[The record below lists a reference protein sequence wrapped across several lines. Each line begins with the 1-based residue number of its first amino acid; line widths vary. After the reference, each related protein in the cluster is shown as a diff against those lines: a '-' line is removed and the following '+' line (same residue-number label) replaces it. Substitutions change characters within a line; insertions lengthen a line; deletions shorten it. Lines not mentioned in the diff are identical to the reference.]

1 MGRCFGGRHLG
12 LLLVARS
19 EGQPDETVVVG
30 PYADLPL
37 DPLSDHYGLDRGT
50 PLDRRY
56 IKAFLAGHH
65 EAISG
70 SVLEVQDDTYT
81 TTFGADRV
89 STSTVVDIDDANPLA
104 TLIADLC
111 ESASL
116 PADAYD
122 CVILTQTLHLLR
134 RPELCVDNCYRGLR
148 PGGTLLATAPSLSR
162 VSPTY
167 PDADF
172 WRFTPAGLAELFASR
187 WPGTFSTH
195 AYGNLR
201 TCIGFLIGQVV
212 EEVPEAV
219 LDHRD
224 PRYPLTV
231 AVSAHKPHA

>member
-1 MGRCFGGRHLG
+1 MVGR
-12 LLLVARS
+12 
-19 EGQPDETVVVG
+19 
-30 PYADLPL
+30 YADLPR

-56 IKAFLAGHH
+56 IEAFLAGRR
-65 EAISG
+65 EAIRG

-81 TTFGADRV
+81 TTFGGDRV
-89 STSTVVDIDDANPLA
+89 STSTIVDINEANPLA

-111 ESASL
+111 EPASL
-116 PADAYD
+116 HARAYD
-122 CVILTQTLHLLR
+122 CIILTQTLHLLR
-134 RPELCVDNCYRGLR
+134 RPDLCVDNCYRGLR

-172 WRFTPAGLAELFASR
+172 WRFTPAGIAELFTSR
-187 WPGTFSTH
+187 WPGTFSIQ

-201 TCIGFLIGQVV
+201 TCIGFLLGQVV

-231 AVSAHKPHA
+231 TVSADKPHA

>member
-1 MGRCFGGRHLG
+1 M
-12 LLLVARS
+12 VS
-19 EGQPDETVVVG
+19 S
-30 PYADLPL
+30 YADLPL
-37 DPLSDHYGLDRGT
+37 DPLSDHYGPDRGT

-56 IKAFLAGHH
+56 IETFLAVHR
-65 EAISG
+65 EAIRG

-81 TTFGADRV
+81 TTIGADRV
-89 STSTVVDIDDANPLA
+89 STSTVLDINEANARA

-111 ESASL
+111 EPASL
-116 PADAYD
+116 PADTYD
-122 CVILTQTLHLLR
+122 GIILTQTLHLLR
-134 RPELCVDNCYRGLR
+134 RPKLCVDNCYRGLR
-148 PGGTLLATAPSLSR
+148 PGGALLATAPSLSR

-187 WPGTFSTH
+187 WPGPFSIQ

-201 TCIGFLIGQVV
+201 TCIGFLLGHV
-212 EEVPEAV
+212 EEEIPEAV

-231 AVSAHKPHA
+231 AVSAHTPRA

>member
-1 MGRCFGGRHLG
+1 MVG
-12 LLLVARS
+12 L
-19 EGQPDETVVVG
+19 
-30 PYADLPL
+30 YADLPL
-37 DPLSDHYGLDRGT
+37 DPLSDHYGFDRGT

-56 IKAFLAGHH
+56 IEAFLAGNRG
-65 EAISG
+65 AISG

-89 STSTVVDIDDANPLA
+89 STSTVVDINDANTLA
-104 TLIADLC
+104 TLTADLC
-111 ESASL
+111 EPASL

-122 CVILTQTLHLLR
+122 CIILIQTLHLLR
-134 RPELCVDNCYRGLR
+134 RPERCVDNCYRGLR

-172 WRFTPAGLAELFASR
+172 WRFTPAGLAQLFATR
-187 WPGTFSTH
+187 WPGTYSIH

-201 TCIGFLIGQVV
+201 TCIGFLLGQAA
-212 EEVPEAV
+212 EEIPETV
-219 LDHRD
+219 IDHRD